1 MYSSLSVQ
9 SRVIKGSM
17 DIDLSMEVGPT
28 EETVE
33 ALMEYLVGPLLPLK
47 HSDTAKDTPSQSQQK
62 SVAKQVHAA
71 AVLYNYYHLNQ
82 HQEKEFLKFDQFC
95 NLAIMFKPSILQHM
109 KYMTQSNR
117 PTINEPENQLSLTE
131 KAIMDACTISE
142 TLLHAS
148 SNISNMIKE
157 WPVTKVAIFLI
168 DSKKENCFLQFDNGV
183 WSVIEKDLYCEESG
197 IENEGKKG
205 KKRKLSL
212 MRKYDEEGEDEL
224 QKVAFSAVKEIAGI
238 NSELKVLEDHVV
250 YSLSQAKTATHFYI
264 LQSTQSISEDK
275 LVPIQDAISSLHGP
289 VVKKISGSWVIT
301 PVVEYYYL
309 LPYAEIISKW
319 FKRSNGLTDQMEEGT
334 ADSKKFQGSQK
345 STEKQGG
352 QSNRQIKSKMESKSI
367 HISNSNKKDEDTVT
381 KTRNI
386 SNKDMKTPTFEPI
399 NEAMK
404 TENSNGKKTMSVES
418 DCSKQ
423 KEEVNGSC
431 GVKSNDSSTE
441 SYNNNNNNI
450 TKPIVCL
457 QKEIQNAKMHSTT
470 PTPLKVYH
478 HEKRTTPTN
487 AISIKDNVKNLKNM
501 SIINECKDKRVD
513 GEKKSGIVSV
523 CEDKSRMLK
532 VDADVA
538 KTEPLGNFQFIVDAK
553 RSELSEAA
561 LRALFNK
568 RQKLSNQQRNI
579 EDELSLC
586 EKKIQAIM
594 EGGIGDC
601 LGLKLEAVIDCCNE
615 ICQQGNMQ
623 IQDMKVGRSLPLSE
637 AQLTLRKACEEL
649 DDICLSNSWMLPTYH
664 MSRSDGGFVAN
675 VSVKG
680 SDFECSGVSGMQQS
694 IREARNSAATHVITK
709 LQQMALN
716 HTTAIL

>member
-1 MYSSLSVQ
+1 MEIQLQQNPLGNTYSSLWSAAKFWYHIMYSSVSVQ

-17 DIDLSMEVGPT
+17 DIDLSMEVSPT

-82 HQEKEFLKFDQFC
+82 QHQEKEFLKFDQFC

-117 PTINEPENQLSLTE
+117 PTIKEPENQLSLTE

-148 SNISNMIKE
+148 SDISNMIKE
-157 WPVTKVAIFLI
+157 WPITKVAIFLI

-183 WSVIEKDLYCEESG
+183 WSVIEKDLYSEESG

-205 KKRKLSL
+205 KKRKLSKL
-212 MRKYDEEGEDEL
+212 RKYDEEGENEL

-264 LQSTQSISEDK
+264 LQSTQSINEDK

-289 VVKKISGSWVIT
+289 VVKKSSGSWVIT

-309 LPYAEIISKW
+309 LPYAEIISNW

-334 ADSKKFQGSQK
+334 ADSKKNQGLQK

-352 QSNRQIKSKMESKSI
+352 QSKRQIKSKMESKSI
-367 HISNSNKKDEDTVT
+367 HMSNSNKKDEDRVT
-381 KTRNI
+381 KTRSI
-386 SNKDMKTPTFEPI
+386 SNKD
-399 NEAMK
+399 MK
-404 TENSNGKKTMSVES
+404 TENSNGKKTLSVES

-431 GVKSNDSSTE
+431 G
-441 SYNNNNNNI
+441 
-450 TKPIVCL
+450 
-457 QKEIQNAKMHSTT
+457 
-470 PTPLKVYH
+470 VYH

-487 AISIKDNVKNLKNM
+487 AISIKDNVKNLKNV
-501 SIINECKDKRVD
+501 SIVNECKDKRVD
-513 GEKKSGIVSV
+513 GEKKS
-523 CEDKSRMLK
+523 
-532 VDADVA
+532 VDS
-538 KTEPLGNFQFIVDAK
+538 K

-615 ICQQGNMQ
+615 ICQQSNMQ
-623 IQDMKVGRSLPLSE
+623 IQDLKVGRSLPLSE

-716 HTTAIL
+716 HTATIL